1 MAAIGGRVV
10 ARRRNVLGTV
20 TALACMV
27 AVHAYAYNEKTG
39 IDEYRVECPA
49 FWYGPNGR
57 TEPFTYGLEWLSTSE
72 TVGPP
77 HCDISRAD
85 RDQLLMDCAYGKD
98 GFHSSYRI
106 TVQVPGKA
114 RVCFSTGRGAKADE
128 SKAYSCLTKA
138 DDGGF
143 LGPVKMFVAEPV
155 SRRTRL
161 SGFGLRTSKADVVA
175 VVERDGWSILGQSD
189 EDLSLT
195 REGRGIRIVMGAEG
209 LTREIIEII
218 PDDPILRSA
227 LYDDVV
233 KRFGL
238 RRRWP
243 QGDDV
248 WTSFSDPGV
257 TIEIHKNAKGMAS
270 GVHLIDG
277 AAKAHHQ

>member
-1 MAAIGGRVV
+1 
-10 ARRRNVLGTV
+10 
-20 TALACMV
+20 MV
-27 AVHAYAYNEKTG
+27 AVHAYAYDEKTG

-49 FWYGPNGR
+49 FWYGPNGL
-57 TEPFTYGLEWLSTSE
+57 TKPLTYALEWL
-72 TVGPP
+72 GPFEAISAP
-77 HCDISRAD
+77 DFDISRAPFGG
-85 RDQLLMDCAYGKD
+85 LLIDCAYGDKD
-98 GFHSSYRI
+98 NLSPFRI

-114 RVCFSTGRGAKADE
+114 RVCFSKGHGAKPGQT
-128 SKAYSCLTKA
+128 KGFVCLTKV

-161 SGFGLRTSKADVVA
+161 SGFGLRTSKADVFAVA
-175 VVERDGWSILGQSD
+175 ERDGWSILGQSD

-195 REGRGIRIVMGAEG
+195 REGRDIRILMGADG

-218 PDDPILRSA
+218 SDDPTLRSA
-227 LYDDVV
+227 LCDGVV
-233 KRFGL
+233 TRFGL

-248 WTSFSDPGV
+248 WPSFSDPGV

-277 AAKAHHQ
+277 AAKAK